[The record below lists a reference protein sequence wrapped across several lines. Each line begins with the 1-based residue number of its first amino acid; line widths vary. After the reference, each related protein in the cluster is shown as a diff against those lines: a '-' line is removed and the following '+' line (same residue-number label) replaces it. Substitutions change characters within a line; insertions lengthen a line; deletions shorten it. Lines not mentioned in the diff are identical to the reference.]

1 MAIINNKSI
10 LFSVSTHLPSSVET
24 DFLIAVK
31 EEQPEEHQSDRFWWN
46 ITDNTLAATIVFALL
61 LAVGKMFL
69 DSRDYKKTLDTTD
82 QRFSLLISQQTESA
96 KKQEDG
102 INALRLG
109 IEGLSGKVT
118 ELDKRM
124 TTQEAVTTMSTH
136 YQQTEA
142 ENRYKALQDRLIAFE
157 RELHEVRQKVEKL

>member
-1 MAIINNKSI
+1 MAITNNKSI
-10 LFSVSTHLPSSVET
+10 LLSISTYFLSPVET

-31 EEQPEEHQSDRFWWN
+31 GEQPEENQSGHFWWN
-46 ITDNTLAATIVFALL
+46 LTDNTLAATIVFALL
-61 LAVGKMFL
+61 LTVGKMFL
-69 DSRDYKKTLDTTD
+69 DSRDYKKTLDVTD

-96 KKQEDG
+96 KKQEEG
-102 INALRLG
+102 INTLRLG

-142 ENRYKALQDRLIAFE
+142 ENRYKALQDRLITFE
-157 RELHEVRQKVEKL
+157 RELHEIRQKVEKL